1 MTERHVS
8 PDELER
14 WEERSAIQ
22 EFDAG
27 MSRAGAEWAAARAA
41 RLPLDD
47 LRAAA
52 ARRRGKP
59 IVDSEPS

>member
-1 MTERHVS
+1 VIKKHVS
-8 PDELER
+8 TDDLER
-14 WEERSAIQ
+14 WEERAAIQ

-27 MSRAGAEWAAARAA
+27 KSRAGAEWSAARAA

-52 ARRRGKP
+52 ARRRERP
-59 IVDSEPS
+59 IVDPEPA